1 MYDKDINNYSTDFI
15 TKYLNIFVKQIK
27 KFLEYFYNILYEEPK
42 IDFQKEENKSKDILL
57 KYCED
62 KKFYEYYKKNNKK
75 IDDFKLYINSLVMLF
90 IEFTK
95 NLSNKYI
102 INKNYLIHL
111 KNEILLLR
119 NEFAHRNNATI
130 ELVLRFFE
138 NLYFFIKF
146 INIMEIKKDLLEE
159 WSKKELQFIIH
170 SYLDINLQTDS
181 FKIENENILSEY
193 KKKFNNEIKFN
204 YKNWNEKGMEKIMN
218 DIIPYKIK
226 LNLEYVNSDSEE
238 DNNIYYKNSYNNED
252 KDEIEEMKIS
262 EDDNE
267 EIEDEEKKENENKN
281 IEDNKINN
289 NNLKL
294 FDI

>member
-1 MYDKDINNYSTDFI
+1 MNT
-15 TKYLNIFVKQIK
+15 
-27 KFLEYFYNILYEEPK
+27 
-42 IDFQKEENKSKDILL
+42 
-57 KYCED
+57 
-62 KKFYEYYKKNNKK
+62 
-75 IDDFKLYINSLVMLF
+75 
-90 IEFTK
+90 
-95 NLSNKYI
+95 
-102 INKNYLIHL
+102 
-111 KNEILLLR
+111 
-119 NEFAHRNNATI
+119 
-130 ELVLRFFE
+130 
-138 NLYFFIKF
+138 
-146 INIMEIKKDLLEE
+146 
-159 WSKKELQFIIH
+159 
-170 SYLDINLQTDS
+170 
-181 FKIENENILSEY
+181 